1 MNRLKYVLV
10 AMAGL
15 GLITAAGC
23 SEDTILV
30 NGMPDVPGGEPDT
43 CDAPCTDG
51 AKKCDN
57 GSIWACKADNNGCLV
72 WSEVQACTDGTYCDA
87 ETYTCKTSGDGPEPC
102 NDACSEGAQ
111 KCGSNSIWSCKK
123 NDQGCFEWVAD
134 QACESGTYC
143 EPSTYTC
150 VEGESPYPQCEDKCT
165 ENAKKCENNSIWGC
179 QKDGDGCLD
188 WTETEACLGDS
199 VCDPSTYSC
208 RTGGEPGPQCEDKCA
223 ENAKKCENGNI
234 WTCKKDEFGC
244 LDWAESEVCSDGTS
258 CDPSSMTCRS
268 GDNPGPQC
276 EDKCAADSKKCEHNS
291 IWVCHKG
298 DQGCYDWAELQACPS
313 GTNCDANSFIC
324 KAGCG
329 EICEANNMKRCSG
342 DKLQIC
348 EPDENGC
355 ASWRLLEQCDSA
367 CDAQKL
373 ACPVE
378 QCTSECTI
386 GEKVCSGA
394 YAYKTCADNNNDG
407 CGEWGN
413 ATNCGSG
420 QECKGSPAQCVT
432 TCTSECTAGATQ
444 VFATSYRACEDVG
457 NGCYKWKDKLSCAK
471 GQYLDAGSKT
481 CKSVCGS
488 SCNKFSIVFLPD
500 TQEYTRPGNNGTIL
514 KQDLQWIIDNKST
527 YNIVAV
533 THLGD
538 MTDTNTQEA
547 WGFNNTVY
555 AATLDKS
562 GIPYLTGTG
571 NHDYLQCASNSS
583 AVANCTYS
591 RGSTNISKYGKFNND
606 RFSGKKWFGT
616 YKYTGNSY
624 ITITASGVKLLL
636 MSLEFAPRKDTICW
650 AESIISKFPDHK
662 VIITTHAY
670 LNSKADEVKPN
681 DNGKYTS
688 GYAAGSKT
696 DGLPTG
702 ASGAELL
709 KELSTR
715 HNNIILVANGHINAS
730 TFRINKGNAGN
741 WFNEMIVDYQ
751 EENIGD
757 GKCDHTHNY
766 GGGGGGW
773 IRILTFDPAKYTITA
788 KTVTPVAASKF
799 KGGEKR
805 FFCTDAYPKLANANS
820 DTKLS
825 VGGKT
830 NTTNHAFV
838 VDYDFV
844 TPVDYKVTDG
854 NTGFTHRNINSISDG
869 NQNNPAVAMSR
880 ESRNFVAVWAD
891 DAYNDSGTDTDG
903 ANNQDIRARI
913 FCETGCNKV
922 SQFTVNATTSG
933 NQKNPDV
940 AMDIN
945 GNSIFVW
952 TNASDNNVYMRKYNL
967 SGKALFGET
976 KVNTSGKAD
985 MAKVGIADDGS
996 YVVTWQNG
1004 SDIFMRGFD
1013 ASGKQTFAQTGV
1025 STAALQSGGKR
1036 NLPVIGMAADG
1047 TYVIAWEDDVD
1058 GNGYY
1063 EIRARG
1069 FNKNGSQRLK
1079 QFAVNTVTEGQQR
1092 RPAIGMSSAGDFAI
1106 AWEDDA
1112 DKNDVYRIRMHSYK
1126 KDGTD
1131 NVKDAHVSK
1140 AGESA
1145 TRPTVCMQKNGTAHF
1160 GWQAKKYVADD
1171 VTYTNVNV
1179 RSSSSDLSAEA
1190 LVSPITSGIQ
1200 DQPAAACADNGRRVY
1215 LWHDDLDGNG
1225 KYEVYGKGF

>member
-1 MNRLKYVLV
+1 MNSRRYILAAMLGMGLV
-10 AMAGL
+10 AAE
-15 GLITAAGC
+15 GC
-23 SEDTILV
+23 SDEVVLTIDGL
-30 NGMPDVPGGEPDT
+30 PGGQEPGT
-43 CDAPCTDG
+43 CENKCADG
-51 AKKCDN
+51 AKKCDSN
-57 GSIWACKADNNGCLV
+57 SIWACTADADGCLD
-72 WSEVQACTDGTYCDA
+72 WAEEQACTTGYCDSD
-87 ETYTCKTSGDGPEPC
+87 TFTCKISGEEPC
-102 NDACSEGAQ
+102 TDACSEGAK
-111 KCGSNSIWSCKK
+111 KCASNSVWSCQK
-123 NDQGCFEWVAD
+123 NGQGCFDWVED
-134 QACESGTYC
+134 LSCESGTYC
-143 EPSTYTC
+143 DLETYTC
-150 VEGESPYPQCEDKCT
+150 VEGESPYPQCEDKCS
-165 ENAKKCENNSIWGC
+165 EDAKKCDGNSIWGC
-179 QKDGDGCLD
+179 QKDAEGCLD
-188 WTETEACLGDS
+188 WVETEACLGEA

-208 RTGGEPGPQCEDKCA
+208 RSGDNPGPQCDDKCT
-223 ENAKKCENGNI
+223 ENVKKCDNGSI
-234 WTCKKDEFGC
+234 WSCQKDEFGC
-244 LDWAESEVCSDGTS
+244 LDWAETEVCPAETS
-258 CDPSSMTCRS
+258 CDPSTLTCKA
-268 GDNPGPQC
+268 GADPGPQC
-276 EDKCAADSKKCEHNS
+276 ENKCSDGEKKCELNS
-291 IWVCHKG
+291 IWVCNKG

-313 GTNCDANSFIC
+313 GTNCDPSSFIC
-324 KAGCG
+324 KAGCA
-329 EICEANNMKRCSG
+329 EVCDANNMKRCSG
-342 DKLQIC
+342 TKLQQC
-348 EPDENGC
+348 ETDENGC
-355 ASWRLLEQCDSA
+355 ASWILLEECEGACDS
-367 CDAQKL
+367 QTL
-373 ACPVE
+373 QCPVE

-386 GEKVCSGA
+386 GEKACSGQ
-394 YAYKTCADNNNDG
+394 YAYKTCVDTNSDG
-407 CGEWGN
+407 CGEWSN
-413 ATNCGSG
+413 VTNCGSG

-444 VFATSYRACEDVG
+444 VYATSYKACEDTG
-457 NGCYKWKDKLSCAK
+457 NGCYKWKDKLSCSK
-471 GQYLDAGSKT
+471 GQYLDANSKT
-481 CKSVCGS
+481 CKAVCS
-488 SCNKFSIVFLPD
+488 KCEKFSIVFLPD
-500 TQEYTRPGNNGTIL
+500 TQEYTRPANKGTIL

-527 YNIVAV
+527 YNIKAV
-533 THLGD
+533 MHLGD
-538 MTDTNTQEA
+538 MTDTNTEEA

-571 NHDYLQCASNSS
+571 NHDYLNCASNSS
-583 AVANCTYS
+583 AVDSCKYG
-591 RGSTNISKYGKFNND
+591 RGNTNISKYGKFNNS
-606 RFSGKKWFGT
+606 RFNGKSWFGT

-650 AESIISKFPDHK
+650 AESVIKSHPDHK

-670 LNSKADEVKPN
+670 LNSSADDAKPN
-681 DNGKYTS
+681 DSGKYTS

-696 DGLPTG
+696 GGLSTG
-702 ASGAELL
+702 AGGKELL
-709 KELSTR
+709 NELTTR
-715 HNNIILVANGHINAS
+715 HNNIILIANGHINAS

-751 EENIGD
+751 VENIGD

-773 IRILTFDPAKYTITA
+773 MRILTFDPANYTITA

-805 FFCTDAYPKLANANS
+805 FFCTSDYPKLADSGAS
-820 DTKLS
+820 TKLS

-830 NTTNHAFV
+830 NTTNHAFI

-891 DAYNDSGTDTDG
+891 DAYNDDGKDTDG

-952 TNASDNNVYMRKYNL
+952 TNASDNNVYMRKFNL
-967 SGKALFGET
+967 SGKALFSDT

-1004 SDIFMRGFD
+1004 TDIFMRGFD
-1013 ASGKQTFAQTGV
+1013 ANGKQTFAQTGV

-1079 QFAVNTVTEGQQR
+1079 QFAVNTVNDGQQR
-1092 RPAIGMSSAGDFAI
+1092 RPAIGMSSEGKFAI

-1112 DKNDVYRIRMHSYK
+1112 DKNDVYRIRMHSFN

-1131 NVKDAHVSK
+1131 ITKDAHVSA

-1160 GWQAKKYVADD
+1160 GWQAKKFVG
-1171 VTYTNVNV
+1171 TEEYTNVNV
-1179 RSSSSDLSAEA
+1179 RNSSSDLSKES

-1200 DQPAAACADNGRRVY
+1200 DQPASACADNGRRVY
-1215 LWHDDLDGNG
+1215 VWHDDLDGNG
-1225 KYEVYGKGF
+1225 KYEIMGKGF